1 MEVKSGTLLG
11 TTRSQLSGTSRTDWA
26 GEAAARLA
34 RAIEEAILEATHSGV
49 RNLSVHLTPKE
60 VILRG
65 RCRSYHVKQMAQHAA
80 MRVCEEL
87 DVVNEI
93 QVLE

>member
-1 MEVKSGTLLG
+1 MEVKSGPLLQAA
-11 TTRSQLSGTSRTDWA
+11 RSQLGGGNRPEWA

-34 RAIEEAILEATHSGV
+34 RTIEEAILEATHSTV
-49 RNLSVHLTPKE
+49 LNLSVHLTPSE

-65 RCRSYHVKQMAQHAA
+65 RCRSFHVKQKAQHAA

-87 DVVNEI
+87 EVVNEI
-93 QVLE
+93 QVL